1 VSTNLPS
8 DEPKDRGF
16 ATARRAHDG
25 RHFAARYCQSDTV
38 EDEPLTISKGE
49 IAQFNKGVV
58 GVGHEKTKADRKGV
72 RLLNDKG
79 FGENPDIRFYDQRGK
94 SE

>member
-1 VSTNLPS
+1 
-8 DEPKDRGF
+8 
-16 ATARRAHDG
+16 
-25 RHFAARYCQSDTV
+25 
-38 EDEPLTISKGE
+38 
-49 IAQFNKGVV
+49 
-58 GVGHEKTKADRKGV
+58 VGHEKTKADRKGV